1 VRLRLLERACKP
13 MLPGVVHQNIEV
25 AKTLDHFGN
34 GALHGVLIPIIGT
47 YEQAC
52 AAVARDIRQ
61 GFLT

>member
-1 VRLRLLERACKP
+1 